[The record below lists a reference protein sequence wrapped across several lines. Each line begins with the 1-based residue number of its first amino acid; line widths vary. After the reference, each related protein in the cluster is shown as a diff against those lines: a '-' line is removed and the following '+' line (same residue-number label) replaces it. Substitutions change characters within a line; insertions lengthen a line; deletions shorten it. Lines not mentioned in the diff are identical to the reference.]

1 MPSSELRPFST
12 VEVTLAILTIS
23 RNRGHNLRQLYES
36 LVTQTATDFQWII
49 IDDGSTDFT
58 RPLVDS
64 FISEGRIP
72 ITYIYK
78 ERSGLFSCYLTA
90 RSRIT
95 APLTMVVDSDELLP
109 DDSVATVLDTWSA
122 IAPDPATTSGDFSES
137 TAIAGIE
144 GPVLDI
150 ITMLPVPDHSKE
162 VVRTSMLLNR
172 LTEALPLHRIDTP
185 LSIIDTQVKAEADT
199 LITPE

>member
-1 MPSSELRPFST
+1 M
-12 VEVTLAILTIS
+12 TLAILTIS

-36 LVTQTATDFQWII
+36 LVTQTAADFQWII

-95 APLTMVVDSDELLP
+95 APLTMVVDPDELLP

-122 IAPDPATTSGDFSES
+122 IAPDSAASSES

-150 ITMLPVPDHSKE
+150 ITMLPVPDITKE
-162 VVRTSMLLNR
+162 AVRTSMLLNR
-172 LTEALPLHRIDTP
+172 LTEAIPLHRIDTP

-199 LITPE
+199 LVTPE

>member
-1 MPSSELRPFST
+1 M
-12 VEVTLAILTIS
+12 TLAILTIS

-36 LVTQTATDFQWII
+36 LVTQTAADFQWII

-95 APLTMVVDSDELLP
+95 APLTMVVDPDELLP
-109 DDSVATVLDTWSA
+109 DNSVATVLNTWSA
-122 IAPDPATTSGDFSES
+122 IAPDPATPSGDFSES

-162 VVRTSMLLNR
+162 VVRTSLLLNR

-199 LITPE
+199 LVTPE

>member
-1 MPSSELRPFST
+1 M
-12 VEVTLAILTIS
+12 TLAILTIT
-23 RNRGHNLRQLYES
+23 RNRAHNLRQLYES
-36 LVTQTATDFQWII
+36 LVTQTATDFRWII

-58 RPLVDS
+58 RPIVDS

-78 ERSGLFSCYLTA
+78 ERGGLFSCYLTA
-90 RSRIT
+90 RSRIS
-95 APLTMVVDSDELLP
+95 APITMVVDPDELLP
-109 DDSVATVLDTWSA
+109 DDSVATILDTWSA
-122 IAPDPATTSGDFSES
+122 IAPGSATPSGDFSES
-137 TAIAGIE
+137 SDIAGIE

-150 ITMLPVPDHSKE
+150 ITMLPVPDHTKE
-162 VVRTSMLLNR
+162 VVRTPLLLNR
-172 LTEALPLHRIDTP
+172 LTETLPLHRIDTP